1 MENNYC
7 VYMHILRPDGRK
19 YIGITHQSPARRWA
33 NGLGYKKNSYFW
45 NAIEKYGW
53 DSFKHEIVFENL
65 TKEQACNKEQALI
78 KLFNTQDRSSGF
90 NLTAGGEGALNISEE
105 ARKKRSMAS
114 TTYIISKDELEYHL
128 IILGETIKQCATT
141 FNCSASTISYRAKLY
156 SLVKNKNTVPNRNN
170 ISKKELSYQYIALNK
185 TREECAE
192 YFNCSL
198 GKIQA
203 YMRKYNI
210 KKDPKVIA
218 KNTSLRL
225 QQCPIS
231 QEDLYYQ
238 YIILNKTQEQCATYF
253 NCTRRII
260 RGQLKVHNI
269 KKEANVYNKRS

>member
-1 MENNYC
+1 M
-7 VYMHILRPDGRK
+7 
-19 YIGITHQSPARRWA
+19 
-33 NGLGYKKNSYFW
+33 
-45 NAIEKYGW
+45 
-53 DSFKHEIVFENL
+53 FENL

-128 IILGETIKQCATT
+128 IILGETIMQCATM

-170 ISKKELSYQYIALNK
+170 ISKKELSYQYIVLNK

-225 QQCPIS
+225 QQCHIS

-238 YIILNKTQEQCATYF
+238 YITLNKTQEQCATYF

-269 KKEANVYNKRS
+269 KKEANVYNKRSC